1 MKVNYKSY
9 WRKSGL
15 KGNWGN
21 IFLKQLSE
29 HKPKNFLEIGVFC
42 GVTAKNV
49 CNFLKEINGDDFK
62 YIGIDLFGGKKIS
75 NNDEIEPKFLKNQKF
90 SNPIKNLVYNY
101 ILREKLNSLKSVE
114 NFLKEY
120 KNNIQLI
127 QGDSNM
133 ILKSMDL
140 HNIEFAFI
148 DGGHSYKTVQND
160 LDILY
165 KNLKGK
171 NSVLLCDDYGK
182 EGEITEV
189 KNAIDDYVKI
199 KNLKLEVIENR
210 FAKII
215 V

>member
-1 MKVNYKSY
+1 MHIKYKKY
-9 WRKSGL
+9 WRKTGL
-15 KGNWGN
+15 KNNWGD
-21 IFLKQLSE
+21 IFLNIVNN

-49 CNFLKEINGDDFK
+49 CKFLKEINGDDFK
-62 YIGIDLFGGKKIS
+62 YIGIDLFGGEKIS

-101 ILREKLNSLKSVE
+101 ILRENLNSLKSVE

-133 ILKSMDL
+133 ILKSMNL
-140 HNIEFAFI
+140 QNIEFAFI

-171 NSVLLCDDYGK
+171 KSVLLCDDYGK

-189 KNAIDDYVKI
+189 KNAIDDYVKS
-199 KNLKLEVIENR
+199 KDLKLEVIENR

>member
-21 IFLKQLSE
+21 IFLKQISE

-62 YIGIDLFGGKKIS
+62 YIGIDLFGGEKIS

-140 HNIEFAFI
+140 QNIEFAFI

-171 NSVLLCDDYGK
+171 KSVLLCDDYGK

-199 KNLKLEVIENR
+199 KDLKLEVIENR

>member
-21 IFLKQLSE
+21 IFLKQISE

-62 YIGIDLFGGKKIS
+62 YIGIDLFGGEKIS

-140 HNIEFAFI
+140 QNIEFAFI

-171 NSVLLCDDYGK
+171 KSVLLCDDYGK

>member
-1 MKVNYKSY
+1 M
-9 WRKSGL
+9 
-15 KGNWGN
+15 
-21 IFLKQLSE
+21 
-29 HKPKNFLEIGVFC
+29 GVFC
-42 GVTAKNV
+42 GVTARNTCDLLSKINEKN
-49 CNFLKEINGDDFK
+49 FS
-62 YIGIDLFGGKKIS
+62 YIGIDLFGGEKIS

-140 HNIEFAFI
+140 RNIEFAFI

-171 NSVLLCDDYGK
+171 KSVLLCDDYGK

-199 KNLKLEVIENR
+199 KDLKLEVIENR

>member
-62 YIGIDLFGGKKIS
+62 YIGIDLFGGEKIS

-133 ILKSMDL
+133 ILKSLDL
-140 HNIEFAFI
+140 QNIEFAFI

-171 NSVLLCDDYGK
+171 KSVLLCDDYGK
-182 EGEITEV
+182 EGEISEV

>member
-29 HKPKNFLEIGVFC
+29 HKPKNFLEVGVFC

-140 HNIEFAFI
+140 QNIEFAFI

-171 NSVLLCDDYGK
+171 KSVLLCDDYGK

>member
-21 IFLKQLSE
+21 VFLKQLSE

-62 YIGIDLFGGKKIS
+62 YIGIDLFGGEKIS

-140 HNIEFAFI
+140 QNIEFAFI

-160 LDILY
+160 IDILY

-171 NSVLLCDDYGK
+171 KSVLLCDDYGK

-199 KNLKLEVIENR
+199 KDLKLEVIENR

>member
-21 IFLKQLSE
+21 IFLRQLSE

-49 CNFLKEINGDDFK
+49 CKFLKEINGDNFK
-62 YIGIDLFGGKKIS
+62 YIGIDLFGGEKIS

-140 HNIEFAFI
+140 QNIEFAFI

-171 NSVLLCDDYGK
+171 KSVLLCDDYGK

-199 KNLKLEVIENR
+199 KNLKVEVIENR

>member
-1 MKVNYKSY
+1 LKVNYKSY

-49 CNFLKEINGDDFK
+49 CNFLKEINVDDFK
-62 YIGIDLFGGKKIS
+62 YIGIDLFGGEKIS

-140 HNIEFAFI
+140 QNIEFAFI

-171 NSVLLCDDYGK
+171 KSVLLCDDYGK

>member
-62 YIGIDLFGGKKIS
+62 YIGIDLFGGEKIS

-140 HNIEFAFI
+140 QNIEFAFI

-171 NSVLLCDDYGK
+171 KSVLLCDDYGK

>member
-1 MKVNYKSY
+1 M
-9 WRKSGL
+9 
-15 KGNWGN
+15 
-21 IFLKQLSE
+21 
-29 HKPKNFLEIGVFC
+29 
-42 GVTAKNV
+42 
-49 CNFLKEINGDDFK
+49 
-62 YIGIDLFGGKKIS
+62 
-75 NNDEIEPKFLKNQKF
+75 KNQKF
-90 SNPIKNLVYNY
+90 SNPIKNIVYNY

-133 ILKSMDL
+133 ILKSLDL
-140 HNIEFAFI
+140 QNIEFAFI

-171 NSVLLCDDYGK
+171 KSVLLCDDYGK

>member
-21 IFLKQLSE
+21 VFLKQLSE

-62 YIGIDLFGGKKIS
+62 YIGIDLFGGEKIF

-133 ILKSMDL
+133 ILKSVDL
-140 HNIEFAFI
+140 QNIEFAFI

-171 NSVLLCDDYGK
+171 KSVLLCDDYGK

-189 KNAIDDYVKI
+189 KNAIDDYVKS
-199 KNLKLEVIENR
+199 KDLKLEVIENR